1 MNKRFWSKVG
11 YLWILG
17 LVFFALRLV
26 QLRVGFDPAT
36 GLAIPTLWGSVLA
49 HYAAVCA
56 VGQFLVCFFTVPGVR
71 TDFAGAFDPPVKSV
85 PAAAAGGMLLAAG
98 GVLLLLSALPVRG
111 VAAMAAGV
119 LAVAAG
125 GGFVLLTRQI
135 RRGDALTVFPLL
147 PAMFFSVFFVLAVY
161 LPEESDPVLSRFY
174 IPVLAAAMAA
184 AAFSLLAAFLR
195 QEGNLR
201 TFTFVGNLSV
211 MFCLA
216 AAADGVGGD
225 WAKAPLFLGCAL
237 VLSVFL
243 FLSREH
249 PVPLPEEEKPD
260 PKAPAAEEA

>member
-56 VGQFLVCFFTVPGVR
+56 IGQFLVCFFTVPGVR

-98 GVLLLLSALPVRG
+98 GR
-111 VAAMAAGV
+111 
-119 LAVAAG
+119 AVAAG
-125 GGFVLLTRQI
+125 GGFILLTRQV
-135 RRGDALTVFPLL
+135 RRGDTLTVFPLL

>member
-36 GLAIPTLWGSVLA
+36 GLAIPTLWGSLLA

-56 VGQFLVCFFTVPGVR
+56 LGQFLVCFFTAPRVR

-85 PAAAAGGMLLAAG
+85 PVMAAGGMLLAAG

-111 VAAMAAGV
+111 VAAMAAGG

-125 GGFVLLTRQI
+125 GGFILLTRQV
-135 RRGDALTVFPLL
+135 RRGDTLTVFPLL
-147 PAMFFSVFFVLAVY
+147 PARFFSVFFVLAVY
-161 LPEESDPVLSRFY
+161 LPEESDPV
-174 IPVLAAAMAA
+174 
-184 AAFSLLAAFLR
+184 LAAFLR

>member
-1 MNKRFWSKVG
+1 MSGEKLLEK
-11 YLWILG
+11 LE
-17 LVFFALRLV
+17 LV
-26 QLRVGFDPAT
+26 DPAY
-36 GLAIPTLWGSVLA
+36 VQ
-49 HYAAVCA
+49 AASEPPA
-56 VGQFLVCFFTVPGVR
+56 ATKRPWTR
-71 TDFAGAFDPPVKSV
+71 WAAGA
-85 PAAAAGGMLLAAG
+85 AACVCLLA
-98 GVLLLLSALPVRG
+98 SA
-111 VAAMAAGV
+111 A
-119 LAVAAG
+119 AVAAG
-125 GGFVLLTRQI
+125 GGFILLTRQV
-135 RRGDALTVFPLL
+135 RRGDTLTVFPLL

-216 AAADGVGGD
+216 AAAAWVGGD

>member
-1 MNKRFWSKVG
+1 MSTKMPQTN
-11 YLWILG
+11 
-17 LVFFALRLV
+17 
-26 QLRVGFDPAT
+26 
-36 GLAIPTLWGSVLA
+36 IPNTA
-49 HYAAVCA
+49 AAVH
-56 VGQFLVCFFTVPGVR
+56 
-71 TDFAGAFDPPVKSV
+71 KSSV
-85 PAAAAGGMLLAAG
+85 PTAPGPP
-98 GVLLLLSALPVRG
+98 S
-111 VAAMAAGV
+111 
-119 LAVAAG
+119 
-125 GGFVLLTRQI
+125 
-135 RRGDALTVFPLL
+135 
-147 PAMFFSVFFVLAVY
+147 
-161 LPEESDPVLSRFY
+161 
-174 IPVLAAAMAA
+174 AMAA